1 MKKTRRM
8 PALFAAGLILAASAL
23 RAQPERL
30 LPTPPAG
37 AQPAILKDV
46 GIDQRLGA
54 QIPLDV
60 ILQDEQGRAVR
71 LAQFFGARPVVLVLA
86 YYNCPMLCT
95 QVLNGTLSSLRVL
108 SFDAGKEFEVVVVS
122 FDPRDRPADA
132 AAKKAPYV
140 KEYGR
145 PGAENGWHFLTGGP
159 ASIARLTTAVGFR
172 YKFDESLGQFAHAS
186 AIFVATPDGRL
197 SKTLFGIE
205 YAPRDVRLALIEAAN
220 RKIGTPIDQIL
231 LYCYHYDPKIG
242 KYGAVVMNMV
252 RMGGVAAVAILTTFL
267 LVMWRRDKKRDAA
280 KAAAAGLAGTTR
292 PRKAS

>member
-1 MKKTRRM
+1 MIRIARTI
-8 PALFAAGLILAASAL
+8 AFAAGLPLAGSAL
-23 RAQPERL
+23 LAQPERL
-30 LPTPPAG
+30 LPTPPSSAK
-37 AQPAILKDV
+37 PEILKNV

-54 QIPLDV
+54 QLPLDA

-71 LAQFFGARPVVLVLA
+71 LGQFFGPRPVVLVLA

-159 ASIARLTTAVGFR
+159 ASIARLTSAVGFR

-220 RKIGTPIDQIL
+220 RRIGTPIDQIL

-267 LVMWRRDKKRDAA
+267 LVMWRRDRKRDAA
-280 KAAAAGLAGTTR
+280 KAAAAGLPSPSR
-292 PRKAS
+292 PRIG

>member
-1 MKKTRRM
+1 MKNTPRTS
-8 PALFAAGLILAASAL
+8 AVFAAGLLLAASTL

-30 LPTPPAG
+30 APTPPAG

-54 QIPLDV
+54 QIPLDA

-71 LAQFFGARPVVLVLA
+71 LGQFFGPRPVVLVLA

-145 PGAENGWHFLTGGP
+145 PGTENGWHFLTGGP
-159 ASIARLTTAVGFR
+159 ASIARLTSAVGFR

-197 SKTLFGIE
+197 SRTLFGIE

-220 RKIGTPIDQIL
+220 RKIGTPVDQIL

-267 LVMWRRDKKRDAA
+267 LVMWRRDRKRDAA
-280 KAAAAGLAGTTR
+280 KAAAAGLPSPSR
-292 PRKAS
+292 PRIG

>member
-1 MKKTRRM
+1 MIRIARTI
-8 PALFAAGLILAASAL
+8 AFAAGLLLSGSAL
-23 RAQPERL
+23 LAQPERL
-30 LPTPPAG
+30 LPTPPSSAK
-37 AQPAILKDV
+37 PAILKDV

-145 PGAENGWHFLTGGP
+145 PGAEAGWHFLTGGA
-159 ASIARLTTAVGFR
+159 ASIARLTSAVGFR
-172 YKFDESLGQFAHAS
+172 YKYDESIGQFAHAS

-267 LVMWRRDKKRDAA
+267 IVMWRRDRKRDAA

-292 PRKAS
+292 PRKVS

>member
-1 MKKTRRM
+1 MKNPRRI
-8 PALFAAGLILAASAL
+8 AAAFAGLLLAASAL

-30 LPTPPAG
+30 VPTPPAG

-54 QIPLDV
+54 QIPLDA

-71 LAQFFGARPVVLVLA
+71 LGQFFGQRPVVLVLA

-145 PGAENGWHFLTGGP
+145 PGTENGWHFLTGGP
-159 ASIARLTTAVGFR
+159 ASIARLTSAVGFR

-197 SKTLFGIE
+197 SRTLFGIE

-220 RKIGTPIDQIL
+220 RKIGTPVDQIL

-267 LVMWRRDKKRDAA
+267 LVMWRRDRKRDAA
-280 KAAAAGLAGTTR
+280 KAAAAGLPSPSR
-292 PRKAS
+292 PRIG